1 MRGDDNMFAISMQ
14 IDVVSVCAIL
24 ELAIAVAQLTL
35 SVLQYR
41 KK

>member
-1 MRGDDNMFAISMQ
+1 MIVISMQ
-14 IDVVSVCAIL
+14 IDVVSACAIL
-24 ELAIAVAQLTL
+24 GLAIAVAQLVL